1 MLTDSLRW
9 AVPSPSARRVHSTQD
24 VPLHGSLSPSLRRL
38 LPGNRLCFGVGR
50 AEVLSFPSQDPVTSG
65 ACANPAF
72 EISGSLKLY
81 CSRGGHLTSAVFPFS
96 LTPRLW
102 VTSSVQPQE
111 GALPHFAS
119 PESQARP
126 PEGEKPLLP
135 ALLPLKA
142 ALRGDPESQPRRGH
156 PPSLASCD
164 F

>member
-126 PEGEKPLLP
+126 RGREAVPASPAPSESSAERGPREPAQARASPLPGFL
-135 ALLPLKA
+135 
-142 ALRGDPESQPRRGH
+142 
-156 PPSLASCD
+156 
-164 F
+164 